1 MNSKELYRIGTLQ
14 TVMPH
19 PMVLNQ
25 IELKLLVRPGILN
38 GAVCLKK
45 YFDSVRIP

>member
-1 MNSKELYRIGTLQ
+1 MTSKELNRTGTLL
-14 TVMPH
+14 TVVPH
-19 PMVLNQ
+19 PMLLNQ